1 MSEDGL
7 DDLFG
12 GSDTE
17 APPRPA
23 SIASSS
29 RGSPKPSGTA
39 TPAKEEEAIDDLVRL
54 QYMGMWAELTVVW
67 RRRGSTAFALT
78 S

>member
-39 TPAKEEEAIDDLVRL
+39 TPAKEDEGVDDLVCPPCPSRA
-54 QYMGMWAELTVVW
+54 G
-67 RRRGSTAFALT
+67 G
-78 S
+78 

>member
-39 TPAKEEEAIDDLVRL
+39 TPAKEDEGVDDLVCPP
-54 QYMGMWAELTVVW
+54 YP
-67 RRRGSTAFALT
+67 
-78 S
+78 

>member
-7 DDLFG
+7 DELFG
-12 GSDTE
+12 GSDNE

-29 RGSPKPSGTA
+29 RGSPQPSGTA
-39 TPAKEEEAIDDLVRL
+39 TPAKEEGVDDLVCPL
-54 QYMGMWAELTVVW
+54 
-67 RRRGSTAFALT
+67 STFMST
-78 S
+78 

>member
-39 TPAKEEEAIDDLVRL
+39 TPAKEEEGVDDLVRSPCPSRA
-54 QYMGMWAELTVVW
+54 GV
-67 RRRGSTAFALT
+67 
-78 S
+78 

>member
-17 APPRPA
+17 APLRPA

-39 TPAKEEEAIDDLVRL
+39 TPAKEDEGVDDLVRSPCPSRA
-54 QYMGMWAELTVVW
+54 G
-67 RRRGSTAFALT
+67 G
-78 S
+78 